1 MHKHN
6 RVDSP
11 MYPPEWGIQAN
22 PSYLLSSPH
31 HPWMS
36 YHGWEGIVIL
46 ATQAHLLW
54 FCCSACNQMNPTSSG
69 CPWCLVF
76 FVFLSVLLSSKGALH
91 PVKHKEFS
99 PLPTAVSSKWKRW
112 LSERTNI
119 HHWKQPST
127 EGCILP
133 HCVCVAPVKVLSNAF
148 IN

>member
-1 MHKHN
+1 MRHSSKPFL
-6 RVDSP
+6 S
-11 MYPPEWGIQAN
+11 A
-22 PSYLLSSPH
+22 LL
-31 HPWMS
+31 
-36 YHGWEGIVIL
+36 
-46 ATQAHLLW
+46 
-54 FCCSACNQMNPTSSG
+54 PTSSLNVL
-69 CPWCLVF
+69 PWLRRNSDSGNTGSF
-76 FVFLSVLLSSKGALH
+76 TMILLLSLQSDEPHKFRLPLVPCLFCFPVCATFFKRALH